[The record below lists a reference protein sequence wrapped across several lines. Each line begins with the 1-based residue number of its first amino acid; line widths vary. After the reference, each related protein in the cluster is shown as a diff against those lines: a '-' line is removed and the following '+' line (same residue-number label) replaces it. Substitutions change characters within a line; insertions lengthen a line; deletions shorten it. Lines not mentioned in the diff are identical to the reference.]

1 MADKKL
7 TEVDTSTSLADSD
20 KLIGNIGNSVKQ
32 ITLTNLVN
40 IIKNKI
46 GSLKNPHALTFTGAV
61 NDIYD
66 GSAAKTI
73 NIPTSS
79 GGGSGTTNYTN
90 LTNKPQINGVELSG
104 NKTLDD
110 LNIQPKGN
118 YLTEVPS
125 EYVTETELNN
135 KGYATTT
142 QLGNKLDKN
151 QSASNSG
158 KYLSVGSDGNIT
170 LVDAPTGGGTEGDVI
185 DVDAEMKDYMQTV
198 KPAIK
203 SAIINKGG
211 TVQDTDSFGDYATR
225 ISQIPNDISPAQ
237 TLPEQTTL
245 VAESNSTG
253 ITLKWT
259 DVDADGYLI
268 VRKLNATPQTAA
280 DGTIVYNS
288 VHSSTGYLDD
298 EVSYGNTYHYRIFPR
313 NSVNQYQAIEDGSV
327 AIVNHIDRSDQTSV
341 GSLEL
346 GDKIKFGQFGSS
358 LLTWTIID
366 TLDKSKGYVTVACD
380 QYAVNGPF
388 DASENNSDNPNP
400 TTDRKNN
407 GNNRWAYSNAR
418 QFLNSDGEANS
429 WFVAQHT
436 YDMRPNYYNQ
446 AGFLNAFT
454 TYEKNIIVAKTN
466 INDLATVDGGGSETT
481 PDKIWLPS
489 YYAMGLGIQQPL
501 EDDHIYEAYVD
512 DESRSFSSNYWL
524 RTINGASSA
533 HQVRIVLSSGSSG
546 SSSASLNVA
555 LRPFCL
561 IPTSAY
567 TQWSASDNAYYFAD
581 DSQRNSD

>member
-1 MADKKL
+1 MPDKKL
-7 TEVDTSTSLADSD
+7 TEVDASTTLADND
-20 KLIGNIGNSVKQ
+20 KLFGNISNAVKQ
-32 ITLTNLVN
+32 ITLTDLVT

-46 GSLKNPHALTFTGAV
+46 GSLKNPNKLKFTGAV
-61 NDIYD
+61 TNEYD
-66 GSAAKTI
+66 GSKEVTI
-73 NIPTSS
+73 NIPENS
-79 GGGSGTTNYTN
+79 GGSYKLPVANSTTLGGVKPVAKTSEMTQDVGVDSNGKLYTKSGS
-90 LTNKPQINGVELSG
+90 
-104 NKTLDD
+104 
-110 LNIQPKGN
+110 
-118 YLTEVPS
+118 
-125 EYVTETELNN
+125 
-135 KGYATTT
+135 
-142 QLGNKLDKN
+142 
-151 QSASNSG
+151 
-158 KYLSVGSDGNIT
+158 
-170 LVDAPTGGGTEGDVI
+170 GTEGDVI

-280 DGTIVYNS
+280 DGTIVYNG
-288 VHSSTGYLDD
+288 VYSSTGHLDD
-298 EVSYGNTYHYRIFPR
+298 EVSYDNTYHYRIFPR

-327 AIVNHIDRSDQTSV
+327 AIVNHIDRSGQTSV
-341 GSLEL
+341 GSLKL

-454 TYEKNIIVAKTN
+454 TYEKNIIVTKTN

-481 PDKIWLPS
+481 LDKIWLPS
-489 YYAMGLGIQQPL
+489 YYAMGLGIQRPL

-533 HQVRIVLSSGSSG
+533 HQVRVVGSSG
-546 SSSASLNVA
+546 SSLNSNANNGNIA

-567 TQWSASDNAYYFAD
+567 TQWSASDSAYYFAD